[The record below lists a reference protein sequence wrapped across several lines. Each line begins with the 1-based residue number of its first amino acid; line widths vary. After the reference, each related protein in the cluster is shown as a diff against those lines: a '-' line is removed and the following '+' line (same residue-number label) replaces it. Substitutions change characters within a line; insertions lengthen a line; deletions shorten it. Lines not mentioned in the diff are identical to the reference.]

1 MTRIVGNALIYI
13 SLMNILIVVL
23 FTLGARSFK
32 IKTVDIYIA
41 IALLIN
47 TLISV
52 IAVIFNINKDNK
64 ERIIKNNY
72 KAFLNQPST

>member
-1 MTRIVGNALIYI
+1 
-13 SLMNILIVVL
+13 MNIYLTSIIRVLYYFKVVL

-41 IALLIN
+41 MALLIN

>member
-1 MTRIVGNALIYI
+1 
-13 SLMNILIVVL
+13 MNIYLTSIIRVLYYFKVVL

-41 IALLIN
+41 MALLIN

-52 IAVIFNINKDNK
+52 IAVIFNINKNNR